1 MDSTLRKFCKDK
13 KANRSLNTQGKNECK
28 ENKLKTIKG
37 PYNFKMG
44 LSPIQAH
51 LPS

>member
-1 MDSTLRKFCKDK
+1 MGKM
-13 KANRSLNTQGKNECK
+13 GKNEHK

-44 LSPIQAH
+44 LSPTQTH